1 MEPGTCLFCQ
11 IANRQRP
18 AEIIA
23 EADGLVAVNDI
34 RPQAPVHLLIFPVEH
49 LPTVADATPAH
60 TALLGNAV
68 HLANRL
74 ARKHQVAQSGYRL
87 VVNCGAQ
94 AGQSVWHLHLHLL
107 GGRSFAWP
115 PG

>member
-1 MEPGTCLFCQ
+1 MKVPCLFCQ

-18 AEIIA
+18 AEIVA
-23 EADGLVAVNDI
+23 ESNGLLAVKDI

-49 LPTVADATPAH
+49 LPTVAEATSAH
-60 TALLGNAV
+60 TTLLGNAI
-68 HLANRL
+68 HLANHL
-74 ARKHQVAQSGYRL
+74 ARERQLTQTGYRL
-87 VVNCGAQ
+87 VINCGAQ